1 MMRKSFIYL
10 LIILLIIY
18 PASAADVSLNRW
30 VFNVTVNDDGSVDMV
45 IQAELENS
53 GSLPLE
59 GFSFISPVSGV
70 TIDPGQSTGVTVSSE
85 GGMSFNAP
93 DVKQQIVSGKT
104 NIIVNF
110 DKPIEAGLKW
120 SGRIGFKAENWAVKK
135 DSNYS
140 IDIPFKS
147 PQVLVSGKGINVSVP
162 ADADIRS
169 QVFLPESVEVISVT
183 PKPFRILFQFDR
195 MVPTWSP
202 DKLHIGDTI
211 NIKASF
217 SNVLNKIVDTD
228 KKWRELKARINK
240 TEGAGIDVSEATA
253 HLKIAEDYNTNQ
265 ALQSYWKNDY
275 NSALEFNGYANNE
288 LKLAEDSLSSGNV
301 KVTPVA
307 TEATGSKKT
316 SGFEAPSVIFILLL
330 SFIVK
335 RRK

>member
-1 MMRKSFIYL
+1 MFRKIFIYF
-10 LIILLIIY
+10 LIMLLIIY

-30 VFNVTVNDDGSVDMV
+30 VLNVTLHDDGFVDVV
-45 IQAELENS
+45 IQAEIENS
-53 GSLPLE
+53 GSLSLE

-70 TIDPGQSTGVTVSSE
+70 TIDTNQSTGVTVSSG

-120 SGRIGFKAENWAVKK
+120 SGRIGFKAGNWLVKK

-140 IDIPFKS
+140 IDIPLNS
-147 PQVLVSGKGINVSVP
+147 PQGLVSGKGIDVSVP

-169 QVFLPESVEVISVT
+169 QVFLPESVEVVSVT
-183 PKPFRILFQFDR
+183 PKPFRILFQNDH
-195 MVPTWSP
+195 MVPTWSS

-211 NIKASF
+211 SIKASF
-217 SNVLNKIVDTD
+217 SSVLNKIVDTD

-240 TEGAGIDVSEATA
+240 TEGAGIDVSVATA
-253 HLKIAEDYNTNQ
+253 HLKSAEDYNTNQ

-275 NSALEFNGYANNE
+275 TSALEFNGYANNE

-301 KVTPVA
+301 KVTTV
-307 TEATGSKKT
+307 ATGSKKT
-316 SGFEAPSVIFILLL
+316 PGFEAPVVIFILLI
-330 SFIVK
+330 FIILK
-335 RRK
+335 REK